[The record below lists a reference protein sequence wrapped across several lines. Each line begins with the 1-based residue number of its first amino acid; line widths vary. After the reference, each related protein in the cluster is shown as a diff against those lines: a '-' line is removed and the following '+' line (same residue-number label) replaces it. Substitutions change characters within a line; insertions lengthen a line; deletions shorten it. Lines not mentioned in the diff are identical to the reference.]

1 MPRDLDTHM
10 TPHTMTLRLHPDDAQ
25 LLARLSQFYGP
36 NKLRGMSFNDVI
48 RTLIRNDA
56 ARNEIVPAS
65 KKRES
70 GT

>member
-1 MPRDLDTHM
+1 MPQDLDTHM

-36 NKLRGMSFNDVI
+36 NKLRGMPFNDVI

-56 ARNEIVPAS
+56 ARNEIAAPP
-65 KKRES
+65 KKRGQKS
-70 GT
+70 